1 MLLLIGLAG
10 CSDYKEF
17 WEGTDPECSDYLS
30 GRWVRQYGGRH
41 LLPAARIGRADGIAV
56 AADGTMTGG
65 LGVPVARL
73 LE

>member
-1 MLLLIGLAG
+1 M
-10 CSDYKEF
+10 
-17 WEGTDPECSDYLS
+17 
-30 GRWVRQYGGRH
+30 
-41 LLPAARIGRADGIAV
+41 PAARIGRADGIAV